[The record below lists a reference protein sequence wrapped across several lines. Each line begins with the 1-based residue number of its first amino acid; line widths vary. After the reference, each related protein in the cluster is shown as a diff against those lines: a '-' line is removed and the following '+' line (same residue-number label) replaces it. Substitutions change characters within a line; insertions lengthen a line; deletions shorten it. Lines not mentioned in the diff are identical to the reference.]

1 MREMANI
8 GFYPKHCNEIENFI
22 NYFNEILD
30 KNIDEENKKRLFKVP
45 PKALIVPHA
54 GWVYSGF
61 TANFAY
67 RMTQNFSDKRVILIG
82 PDHKVG
88 FKGASICLDTKYAS
102 PCKTLNIDIEY
113 SKMLQNKFNLSYL
126 NNAHNEHSTEVQVP
140 FIAHYIKN
148 VELVE
153 IVYSDYLAEDLS
165 KIIDFLLEDEKN
177 LIIIST
183 DLSHYYDKQTA
194 MALDYNCIQAVY
206 DLDTSK
212 LEKCEACGKIGIKAM
227 IMSADKKDM
236 TSLIVDYRTS
246 ADASNDESQ
255 VVGYMSAIFI

>member
-1 MREMANI
+1 MRKMSNI
-8 GFYPKHCNEIENFI
+8 GFYPENCNEIENFI

-45 PKALIVPHA
+45 PKALIAPHA

-61 TANFAY
+61 TANFVY
-67 RMTQNFSDKRVILIG
+67 RMTQNFENKRVILIG
-82 PDHKVG
+82 PDHKIG
-88 FKGASICLDTKYAS
+88 FKGASICLEKEYET
-102 PCKTLNIDIEY
+102 PCKNLPIDIEY
-113 SKMLQNKFNLSYL
+113 SNLLKNKFELIYL

-148 VELVE
+148 PSIVE
-153 IVYSDYLAEDLS
+153 IVYSDYSPNQLS

-177 LIIIST
+177 LIVISS
-183 DLSHYYDKQTA
+183 DLSHYYDKKTA

-206 DLDTSK
+206 DLDISK
-212 LEKCEACGKIGIKAM
+212 LDKCEACGKIGINAM
-227 IMSADKKDM
+227 IQSADKNHLS
-236 TSLIVDYRTS
+236 SLVVDYRTS
-246 ADASNDESQ
+246 ADATNDETQ

>member
-1 MREMANI
+1 MRKMANI
-8 GFYPKHCNEIENFI
+8 GFYPENCNEIENFI
-22 NYFNEILD
+22 SYFNEILD

-67 RMTQNFSDKRVILIG
+67 RMTQNFNEKRVIIIG
-82 PDHKVG
+82 PDHKIG
-88 FKGASICLDTKYAS
+88 FKGASICLEDIYQT
-102 PCKTLNIDIEY
+102 PCKNIPIDTEY
-113 SKMLQNKFNLSYL
+113 SKLLLEKFNLSYIP
-126 NNAHNEHSTEVQVP
+126 NAHNEHSTEVQAP
-140 FIAHYIKN
+140 FVAHYIKN
-148 VELVE
+148 PSIVE
-153 IVYSDYLAEDLS
+153 IVYSDYSPKELS
-165 KIIDFLLEDEKN
+165 KIIDFLLQDENN
-177 LIIIST
+177 LIVIST

-206 DLDTSK
+206 DLDISK
-212 LEKCEACGKIGIKAM
+212 LQNCEACGKIGVEAM
-227 IMSADKKDM
+227 ILSADKNNLS
-236 TSLIVDYRTS
+236 SLVVDYRTS